1 MIRRFALLGA
11 VLLALAAVALFAL
24 STKPAAS
31 RRRAS
36 RPDRP
41 PR

>member
-1 MIRRFALLGA
+1 MIRRFALLGG
-11 VLLALAAVALFAL
+11 VLLALAAVAVFAL

-31 RRRAS
+31 RATS

-41 PR
+41 PP